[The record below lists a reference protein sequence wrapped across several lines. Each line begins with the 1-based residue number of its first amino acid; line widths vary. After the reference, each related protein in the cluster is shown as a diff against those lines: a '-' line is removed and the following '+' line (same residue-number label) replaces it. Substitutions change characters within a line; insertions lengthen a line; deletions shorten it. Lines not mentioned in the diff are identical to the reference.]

1 MTGLLV
7 CINRFW
13 IFPTLL
19 FNLFIYMDGVFKTI
33 VITFA
38 INESV
43 EFIEEIDAIKV
54 NERNILFAKY
64 LLRIPEK
71 SGTQRGF

>member
-1 MTGLLV
+1 
-7 CINRFW
+7 
-13 IFPTLL
+13 
-19 FNLFIYMDGVFKTI
+19 MDGVFKTI

-64 LLRIPEK
+64 LLMIPEK